1 MSIERMRAGQSADQ
15 AKRVTQ
21 AAHGM
26 LAEWASDVCALLQRA
41 ADGVVSA
48 TADGGAEARCH
59 IGLLSRAIAQASLG
73 EAPNLGTLPSYA
85 SARRL
90 LDALRNEFLNLASQ
104 PPLPSAAELLSALR
118 GIESVRSALDT
129 DAAQR
134 LASRIS
140 SPNALETVAA
150 VAHDM
155 RSPLTSV
162 LFLVDA
168 MRTVHSGPITSHQ
181 ERQFVPV
188 NCRMEVKDVS
198 VITKVVRPDD
208 IDEAFALV
216 VADRLQCF
224 LDLARGGDRLLDP
237 VPVPFSISECL
248 HVVRDI
254 VQPIAEEK
262 KLDVILAA
270 PEKGD
275 RRVGQPTALTR
286 VLLNLTTN
294 ALKFTDQGNV
304 TVSVKGVSR
313 TQLEFAVSD
322 TGRGI
327 PPEVIDTLFDAFRQQ
342 SRSGKTVFS
351 SAGLGL
357 SICQKL
363 VSAMGGTLEVES
375 VYGQRTC
382 FSFRLNLPLAPRI

>member
-48 TADGGAEARCH
+48 TADGGAEARRH

-168 MRTVHSGPITSHQ
+168 MRTGHSGPITSHQ
-181 ERQFVPV
+181 ERQLLLVYGAV
-188 NCRMEVKDVS
+188 
-198 VITKVVRPDD
+198 
-208 IDEAFALV
+208 FALSSL
-216 VADRLQCF
+216 ASDF

-363 VSAMGGTLEVES
+363 VSAMGGTLGVES
-375 VYGQRTC
+375 VYGERTC

>member
-1 MSIERMRAGQSADQ
+1 
-15 AKRVTQ
+15 
-21 AAHGM
+21 M
-26 LAEWASDVCALLQRA
+26 LAEQQASDVCGLLERA
-41 ADGVVSA
+41 ADRVANA
-48 TADGGAEARCH
+48 TADGGVDMRRH
-59 IGLLSRAIAQASLG
+59 IGLLSHAIAQASRG
-73 EAPNLGTLPSYA
+73 EALNLGTLPSYA
-85 SARRL
+85 PARRL
-90 LDALRNEFLNLASQ
+90 LDTVRSEFLNLASEAPATTAQ
-104 PPLPSAAELLSALR
+104 LLNALR
-118 GIESVRSALDT
+118 GIESVRSALDA
-129 DAAQR
+129 DAALR
-134 LASRIS
+134 LASKIS
-140 SPNALETVAA
+140 SPDALETVVA

-162 LFLVDA
+162 LFLCDA
-168 MRTVHSGPITSHQ
+168 LRKGHSGPITAHQ
-181 ERQFVPV
+181 ERQLLLVYGAV
-188 NCRMEVKDVS
+188 
-198 VITKVVRPDD
+198 
-208 IDEAFALV
+208 FALSSL
-216 VADRLQCF
+216 ASDL

-237 VPVPFSISECL
+237 VPIPFSINECL

-262 KLDVILAA
+262 RLEVILVA

-275 RRVGQPTALTR
+275 RRIGQPTALTR

-304 TVSVKGVSR
+304 TVSVKGISR

-327 PPEVIDTLFDAFRQQ
+327 PPEVVDTLFDAFRRQ
-342 SRSGKTVFS
+342 SQSGKTVFS

-363 VSAMGGTLEVES
+363 VSAMGGTLGVES
-375 VYGQRTC
+375 VYGERTC